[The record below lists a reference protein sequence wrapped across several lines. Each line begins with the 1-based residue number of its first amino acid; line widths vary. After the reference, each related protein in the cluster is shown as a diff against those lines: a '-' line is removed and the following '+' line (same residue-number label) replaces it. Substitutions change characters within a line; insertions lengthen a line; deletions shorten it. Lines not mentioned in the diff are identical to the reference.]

1 MSAHTQLVLIR
12 HGQSEWNLKN
22 QFTGWFD
29 ASLTEQGY
37 AEAQSAAENLIDHG
51 VTHFDQVYTSVLKRS
66 IFTMWTIVKHM
77 DLAWLPVCK
86 AWQLNER
93 HYGALQGLNKAETI
107 AKYGEA
113 QVKEWRRSY
122 STPPPS
128 LNPEDISA
136 EERAKYAQLGLTQ
149 IPLGESLEMTQQ
161 RVLPFWESTLAPELK
176 QGKKLLVVAHGNSLR
191 ALIMKL
197 EDISSADITQL
208 EIETGVPLVYQLDA
222 DLNVVSKTVLS
233 HKK

>member
-22 QFTGWFD
+22 QFTGWYD
-29 ASLTEQGY
+29 ADLTEKGY
-37 AEAQSAAENLIDHG
+37 AEALSAAENLKRHG
-51 VTHFDQVYTSVLKRS
+51 ITHFDQVYTSVLKRS
-66 IFTMWTIVKHM
+66 IFTMWTIVKNM
-77 DLAWLPVCK
+77 NLVWLPVQK

-107 AKYGEA
+107 AKYGED

-128 LNPEDISA
+128 MSA
-136 EERAKYAQLGLTQ
+136 HEIPQSEQDKYAQLGLTD

-161 RVLPFWESTLAPELK
+161 RVLPFWQSTLAPQL
-176 QGKKLLVVAHGNSLR
+176 QAGKKLLVVAHGNSLR
-191 ALIMKL
+191 ALIMQL
-197 EDISSADITQL
+197 EGISSQDITQL
-208 EIETGVPLVYQLDA
+208 EIETGVPLVYDLDA
-222 DLNVVSKTVLS
+222 HLKIVSKKVLA
-233 HKK
+233 HE